1 MRLRNR
7 ERERDRKK
15 QEREKEEG
23 GPKRGREVIRRRLAR
38 VPEKISEFYAGAC
51 DSGAECSGRLI
62 PVCNRVSYGL
72 SRAAS
77 RMYNSHNPAKFPREK
92 FSY

>member
-1 MRLRNR
+1 MQLREKERKRERGRKGGKEAGR
-7 ERERDRKK
+7 EREREIRK
-15 QEREKEEG
+15 RH
-23 GPKRGREVIRRRLAR
+23 AR
-38 VPEKISEFYAGAC
+38 VSEKISEFYAGAC
-51 DSGAECSGRLI
+51 DRGAEYLGRLI
-62 PVCNRVSYGL
+62 PVCHRVSYGL